1 LTCGLRLS
9 LYFLL
14 LVAAV
19 LAIFGFFAS
28 RPGVDISDLDLLE
41 PDELVLARFNNR
53 LDAVDELVRQ
63 SKQTGQPEPVQL
75 VVSELELTSKLAEW
89 SSPGILGITFFDSH
103 ATLRDGEMVLVGKAK
118 AAGVE
123 FRYRADIVVS
133 IESAELQ
140 LEVRRLQTGQ
150 LFTPG
155 PVRAGLVGLIARAL
169 DAGVPRP
176 PIDIETLLIS
186 EGEMIISGSARGI

>member
-28 RPGVDISDLDLLE
+28 RPVVDVSDLDLLE
-41 PDELVLARFNNR
+41 PDELVLAQFNSR
-53 LDAVDELVRQ
+53 LDAVDDLVRQ
-63 SKQTGQPEPVQL
+63 SKQTGHPEAVQL
-75 VVSELELTSKLAEW
+75 VVTELELTSKLAEW
-89 SSPGILGITFFDSH
+89 STPGILGITFFDSH
-103 ATLRDGEMVLVGKAK
+103 ATLRNGEIVLVGKAK

-123 FRYRADIVVS
+123 FRFRADIVVS

-140 LEVRRLQTGQ
+140 MEVRRLQTGQ

-155 PVRAGLVGLIARAL
+155 FVRAALVGLIARAL

-176 PIDIETLLIS
+176 PIDVETLLIS
-186 EGEMIISGSARGI
+186 EGEMIISGSTRGI

>member
-1 LTCGLRLS
+1 MTCGLRLS

-28 RPGVDISDLDLLE
+28 RPGLDVSDLDLPE
-41 PDELVLARFNNR
+41 PDELVLARFNSR
-53 LDAVDELVRQ
+53 LDAADELVRQ
-63 SKQTGQPEPVQL
+63 SKQTGQPEAVQL
-75 VVSELELTSKLAEW
+75 VVTELELTSKLAEW

-103 ATLRDGEMVLVGKAK
+103 ATLRNGGMVLVGTAK
-118 AAGVE
+118 AVGVE
-123 FRYRADIVVS
+123 FRYRADIIVS
-133 IESAELQ
+133 VESAELQ

-155 PVRAGLVGLIARAL
+155 PVRAALVGLISRAL
-169 DAGVPRP
+169 DVGVPRP
-176 PIDIETLLIS
+176 PIDVETLLIS
-186 EGEMIISGSARGI
+186 EGEMIISGSTRGV